1 MVFQDYMNWV
11 ALVWFLTCWVGYTY
25 YSKRKA
31 ENTECLSA
39 QLYSFRIDWV
49 RNLMRRENRISD
61 LALLNNLVQMVN
73 FLATTN
79 IFVLAGAVTVLYS
92 SGHIIDLLANHP
104 FVANTSV
111 EEVQIKLIT
120 LVLIFV
126 YAFFR
131 FTWAMRQHTF
141 VSILIGAAPNVVQGQ
156 PLTQDQEDFAI
167 QVAKV
172 SDRAAHDFNYGLR
185 SYYFALSLLPWFINP
200 WIFMFTAALVVAV
213 LYIREFRSRTLRIL
227 VRSRESYLRIYQAD
241 SKAPSII
248 PSKLLAPPPI

>member
-1 MVFQDYMNWV
+1 MVFQDTMNWV
-11 ALVWFLTCWVGYTY
+11 ALAWFLTCWVGYTF

-39 QLYSFRIDWV
+39 QLYTYRIDWV
-49 RNLMRRENRISD
+49 RNIMRRENRISD

-92 SGHIIDLLANHP
+92 SSHIIDLLSNHP
-104 FVANTSV
+104 FVASTSV
-111 EEVQIKLIT
+111 EEVQIKLMT

-141 VSILIGAAPNVVQGQ
+141 VSILIGAAPIATPGQ

-200 WIFMFTAALVVAV
+200 WIFIFTATLVVAV

-227 VRSRESYLRIYQAD
+227 VRSRESYLRIYQQA
-241 SKAPSII
+241 SKTPLI
-248 PSKLLAPPPI
+248 PSKLPAPPPV